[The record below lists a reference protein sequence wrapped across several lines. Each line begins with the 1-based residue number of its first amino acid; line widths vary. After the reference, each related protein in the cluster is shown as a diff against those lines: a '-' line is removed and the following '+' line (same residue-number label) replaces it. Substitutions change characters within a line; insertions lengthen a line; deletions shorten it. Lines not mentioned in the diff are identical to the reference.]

1 MQGETAAVAAERA
14 AYLAAPQWVVCS
26 CDGHW
31 LAFPITAVR
40 EILPP
45 RPFTRLPGTGKEV
58 CGLVGLRGRIVTV
71 LDLGAILGLTPSA
84 SKEEHRLVLLE
95 HDGRVVGMA
104 VDTMVA
110 VTRAAAHELSLAKET
125 RGTFDIE
132 RDDVIGVG
140 TLEGRPFTAI
150 DPHPV
155 IRRLLD

>member
-1 MQGETAAVAAERA
+1 MTTTAAETAERA

-31 LAFPITAVR
+31 LAFPIDTVR

-45 RPFTRLPGTGKEV
+45 RSFTRLPGTGAEV
-58 CGLVGLRGRIVTV
+58 CGLIGLRGRIVTV

-84 SKEEHRLVLLE
+84 SREEHRLVLVE
-95 HDGRVVGMA
+95 HENRVVGMA
-104 VDTMVA
+104 VDEMVA
-110 VTRAAAHELSLAKET
+110 VTRAAARELSLSRESRAA
-125 RGTFDIE
+125 FDIE
-132 RDDVIGVG
+132 GEEVIGVG
-140 TLEGRPFTAI
+140 TLNDRPFTAI

>member
-1 MQGETAAVAAERA
+1 MTNTVAETAERA
-14 AYLAAPQWVVCS
+14 AYLASPQWVVCS

-45 RPFTRLPGTGKEV
+45 RPFTRLPGTGPEV
-58 CGLVGLRGRIVTV
+58 CGLIGLRGRLVTV

-84 SKEEHRLVLLE
+84 SRAEHRLVLIE
-95 HDGRVVGMA
+95 HEQRVIGMA
-104 VDTMVA
+104 VDEMVA
-110 VTRAAAHELSLAKET
+110 VTRASARELSLSKET
-125 RGTFDIE
+125 RGMFDIE

-140 TLEGRPFTAI
+140 TLNDRPFTAI
-150 DPHPV
+150 DPAPV